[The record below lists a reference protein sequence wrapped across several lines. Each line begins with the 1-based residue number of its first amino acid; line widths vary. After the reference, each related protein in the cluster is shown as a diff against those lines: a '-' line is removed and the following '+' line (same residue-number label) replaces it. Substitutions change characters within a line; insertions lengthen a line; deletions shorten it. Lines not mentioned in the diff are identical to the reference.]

1 MLCISIQGTTKLCT
15 GQLLS
20 LAFLLSVVYH
30 LFHFCLVGLPPFP
43 FCVSGFLFPSWFHRS
58 TILSSFI
65 TLAHA
70 QGVCSH
76 FYFFHFHIDI
86 GCYSEYSS
94 TSSFLILPFNFLTSS
109 LGYMMS
115 ASIYLTIR
123 SPALAASGRTFHRL
137 FLYHLIIFCFHW

>member
-58 TILSSFI
+58 TILSTSI

-70 QGVCSH
+70 QGVLLS
-76 FYFFHFHIDI
+76 FFIFSFPYWYQLLFWIFFHFLVLNLAISFFNIFPRIHDVCLNISH
-86 GCYSEYSS
+86 YSF
-94 TSSFLILPFNFLTSS
+94 SSFSSKWENFS
-109 LGYMMS
+109 
-115 ASIYLTIR
+115 
-123 SPALAASGRTFHRL
+123 
-137 FLYHLIIFCFHW
+137 